1 MMHRKYTNLIYKEA
15 YTVATPL
22 QILANSNLFQELSSI
37 NVNRL
42 NYVILG
48 QVIIENQTLATIFS
62 ENHVQFIG
70 GFFKQIYPLTIL

>member
-1 MMHRKYTNLIYKEA
+1 MPYFFYEAAPLIVTTPAIMHRKYTNIIYKET

-22 QILANSNLFQELSSI
+22 QILTNSNMFQELSSI

-48 QVIIENQTLATIFS
+48 QVIIENQTLATIF
-62 ENHVQFIG
+62 F
-70 GFFKQIYPLTIL
+70 